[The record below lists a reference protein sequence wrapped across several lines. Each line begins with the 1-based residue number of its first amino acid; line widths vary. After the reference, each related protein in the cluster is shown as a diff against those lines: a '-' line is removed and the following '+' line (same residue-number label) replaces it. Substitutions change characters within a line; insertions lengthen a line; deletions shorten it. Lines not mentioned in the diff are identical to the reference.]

1 MTSTAPAGALASL
14 RTFFSSRICAAAS
27 ALLKSVRRVIHTSLT
42 QISRLDL
49 PLERIWTR
57 IIILRCCAGRPR
69 AFGTPLARGPCVYEC
84 VWVSRRVGEPR
95 SACNA
100 AAEEQDQK
108 FQKTRARSTAIAM
121 VENYFGIYLWDHVSY
136 HQFRHTLLLQ
146 IMNCECA
153 AARTHF
159 LSQPGCTRACIF
171 ATL

>member
-27 ALLKSVRRVIHTSLT
+27 AILKSARRVIHTSLT

-49 PLERIWTR
+49 PLECIWTR
-57 IIILRCCAGRPR
+57 NNNIAVLRGAPTCFWHA
-69 AFGTPLARGPCVYEC
+69 ASARRPCVC

-108 FQKTRARSTAIAM
+108 FQKSRARSTAIAM

-159 LSQPGCTRACIF
+159 LSHPRCTRACIF